1 MSPLVRALLLSVT
14 VLLLIAAAAVTMQV
28 WLQRQ
33 AVVIRQ
39 ENTRALS
46 ELVSHTMAITHRS
59 PETWDASYL
68 EQLGRVIGGTVALER
83 VDTAH
88 DIPFIET
95 GEISFVQEL
104 DGHPGWVV
112 RATAPSPTL
121 SRLRLVHQRALAGII
136 LFGLFIGAVPFLFL
150 ISDTR
155 RSLVSGDPDPWIAA
169 RAEATGLAQF
179 ARLTVERGAALKQ
192 EQGARVRAEEDLQV
206 SRSLLDQS
214 LEERIRL
221 GRELHDN
228 VSQSLYAVTLT
239 LESVRKKMSAPPAI
253 EQRLDQCMAELR
265 RLNREVRNYLRDLE
279 PDSVHREPL
288 ETALAT
294 MLASVTATGA
304 VAVEQRLDDDAVRLI
319 SPRHTMEIVNIVRA
333 AATNSV
339 RHGRANRITVRA
351 ARGEDV
357 IAIAVSDDGVGF
369 DADSPSRVGHGLQN
383 MHARAAA
390 IGGALQVDA
399 HPGKGTRVL
408 LTLPIITTA

>member
-1 MSPLVRALLLSVT
+1 MSSLVRALLLSFT
-14 VLLLIAAAAVTMQV
+14 VLLLFAAAAVTMQV

-39 ENTRALS
+39 ENTRALA
-46 ELVSHTMAITHRS
+46 ELVANTLAIAPRA
-59 PETWDASYL
+59 PENWDSTYL
-68 EQLGRVIGGTVALER
+68 EHLGRVIGGTVALER
-83 VDTAH
+83 RDETPAL
-88 DIPFIET
+88 PFVES
-95 GEISFVQEL
+95 GEISFAQEL
-104 DGHPGWVV
+104 LGFPGWVV

-121 SRLRLVHQRALAGII
+121 ARLRLMHQRALSGII

-150 ISDTR
+150 LSDTR
-155 RSLVSGDPDPWIAA
+155 RGLGSGDPDPWIAT

-192 EQGARVRAEEDLQV
+192 EQGARARAEEDLQV

-228 VSQSLYAVTLT
+228 VSQSLYAVSLT
-239 LESVRKKMSAPPAI
+239 LESVRKKMTAPPAI

-294 MLASVTATGA
+294 MLASVTAAGA
-304 VAVEQRLDDDAVRLI
+304 VAVEQRLDDEALRLI
-319 SPRHTMEIVNIVRA
+319 SPHHTMEIVNIVRA

-351 ARGEDV
+351 ARGDDV
-357 IAIAVSDDGVGF
+357 VAIAISDDGVGF
-369 DADSPSRVGHGLQN
+369 AADAQSRAGHGLQN
-383 MHARAAA
+383 MHARATA
-390 IGGALQVDA
+390 IGGTLQIDA

-408 LTLPIITTA
+408 LTLPIMVEA